1 MQKGGQI
8 VKESIF
14 FISFFL
20 KANSL
25 KGEKYGTKKSPYLGK
40 KNTKKG
46 LKRWFDEK
54 WVNQRGEVGYKYKN
68 DVYRPKIRITDDT
81 PITHDELTKKEI
93 ETLVSLRVNKI
104 INKMNLV
111 KRDEFDVLKKMVQKM
126 VIENEKLKKNQ
137 VKPTVRRKKTTKKKK
152 TVKK

>member
-1 MQKGGQI
+1 M
-8 VKESIF
+8 V
-14 FISFFL
+14 
-20 KANSL
+20 N
-25 KGEKYGTKKSPYLGK
+25 KSKILSDLSK
-40 KNTKKG
+40 IAVDAMSTFSG
-46 LKRWFDEK
+46 L
-54 WVNQRGEVGYKYKN
+54 
-68 DVYRPKIRITDDT
+68 
-81 PITHDELTKKEI
+81 KKEI

-137 VKPTVRRKKTTKKKK
+137 AKPIVRRKKTNKKKK